1 MNVSAPIE
9 TSERVDAA
17 AQLVVAG
24 RHSEAEALLR
34 AILEAEPGNAD
45 AINTLA
51 SIALARRDGQRA
63 YDILAP
69 TCSAYPNHP
78 RLMANL
84 GLAYSMLG
92 KPQEAIACLE
102 RAVAVAPHDAEL
114 RLSLAQFL
122 ADAGEIARATDEIE
136 TVLRQDADN
145 VPALARLGVVRM
157 AAGDLASAEDLW
169 RRALA
174 REPKNAEVLH
184 NLSVLLASTDRFLEA
199 TRLAER
205 AHLWAPLD
213 LTKRL
218 QFARCL
224 ASVGD
229 FDRARTHCTQI
240 LMVAPEHIQATEL
253 FGRLTLI
260 RGATPAGL
268 ETLSHLVRRNPR
280 NPVAILALAGALR
293 FVGRMPQA
301 LGFVDQALGVA
312 PDHAFGQRMRAD
324 LLLTLGRYREAWT
337 GPAFPAELPRRV
349 VAPKGTSTIEA
360 LVFGRFLAALGGDG
374 VALVSQASDM
384 ATGLMRHIRGMSL
397 AEPLESD
404 ASPIL
409 PLHGL
414 LAALGVKRETM
425 APAERFL
432 EPNPAQVE
440 RWRNALAT
448 LPRPLIGID
457 WDEFAPGARVDAIL
471 PLAAGQ
477 GTVVSFAVDPER
489 RQLAPWPATIDAGG
503 HIQDASEL
511 IAAMSCMD
519 AFVGTDGL
527 PLHVAGALG
536 VPGVAMIACGHPWY
550 FAGDGDRSAWYASL
564 RVARQSSLASWD
576 DAMAK
581 AAALLAESL
590 ALSSVKGPVQ

>member
-9 TSERVDAA
+9 TSERVEAA
-17 AQLVVAG
+17 AQLVIAG
-24 RHSEAEALLR
+24 RHGEAEALLR
-34 AILEAEPGNAD
+34 AILEAEPGNAE

-69 TCSAYPNHP
+69 ACSAYPDHP

-92 KPQEAIACLE
+92 KAPEAVACLG
-102 RAVAVAPHDAEL
+102 RAVAVAPHETEL
-114 RLSLAQFL
+114 RLSFAQFL
-122 ADAGEIARATDEIE
+122 TDVGEVARAAQEIE
-136 TVLRQDADN
+136 TVLQQDPDN
-145 VPALARLGVVRM
+145 VPALARLGIVRM
-157 AAGDLASAEDLW
+157 ASGDLASAEDLW

-184 NLSVLLASTDRFLEA
+184 NLSVLLASTDRLLEA

-229 FDRARTHCTQI
+229 FERARTHCTQI

-268 ETLSHLVRRNPR
+268 ETLSHLVRKNPR
-280 NPVAILALAGALR
+280 NPDAILALAGALR

-301 LGFVDQALGVA
+301 LGFADQALALA
-312 PDHAFGQRMRAD
+312 PEHAHGQRLRAD
-324 LLLTLGRYREAWT
+324 LLLTLGRFREAW
-337 GPAFPAELPRRV
+337 PAANFPAELPRRV
-349 VAPKGTSTIEA
+349 TVPNGTSTIDA
-360 LVFGRFLAALGGDG
+360 LAFGRFLVALDSDG
-374 VALVSQASDM
+374 VEVASQASDM
-384 ATGLMRHIRGMSL
+384 VTGLVRHIRGVSL
-397 AEPLESD
+397 AELTEANAAPT
-404 ASPIL
+404 L

-414 LAALGVKRETM
+414 LAALGVERETL
-425 APAERFL
+425 APAARFL
-432 EPNPAQVE
+432 DPNPTQAE
-440 RWRNALAT
+440 RWRNAFAT

-471 PLAAGQ
+471 PLASAQ

-489 RQLAPWPATIDAGG
+489 RQLAPWPSTIDAGG
-503 HIQDASEL
+503 HIRDASDL

-536 VPGVAMIACGHPWY
+536 VSGVALIACGHPWY
-550 FAGDGDRSAWYASL
+550 FAGNGDKSTWYASL
-564 RVARQSSLASWD
+564 RVARQITLANWE
-576 DAMAK
+576 DAMTK
-581 AAALLAESL
+581 AATLLAEAL
-590 ALSSVKGPVQ
+590 APSNAKGPV

>member
-9 TSERVDAA
+9 SSERVDAA
-17 AQLVVAG
+17 VQLVLAG
-24 RHSEAEALLR
+24 RHSEAETMLR
-34 AILEAEPGNAD
+34 AVLDAEPGNAD

-63 YDILAP
+63 YDLLAP
-69 TCSAYPNHP
+69 ACSAYPDHP

-92 KPQEAIACLE
+92 KPQEAIACAE
-102 RAVAVAPHDAEL
+102 RAVAVEPHDAEL
-114 RLSLAQFL
+114 RLSLAQLL
-122 ADAGEIARATDEIE
+122 ANVGEVARATHEIE
-136 TVLRQDADN
+136 EVLRQDPDN
-145 VPALARLGVVRM
+145 ASALARLGLMRM
-157 AAGDLASAEDLW
+157 ASGDLASAEDLW
-169 RRALA
+169 LRALA

-184 NLSVLLASTDRFLEA
+184 NLSVLLASTDRFIEA

-213 LTKRL
+213 ITKRL

-224 ASVGD
+224 ASTGD
-229 FDRARTHCTQI
+229 FERARTQCTHI
-240 LMVAPEHIQATEL
+240 LMVAPEHLQATEL

-268 ETLSHLVRRNPR
+268 ETLSHLVRRNPK
-280 NPVAILALAGALR
+280 NPDAILALAGALR

-301 LGFVDQALGVA
+301 LGFVDQALALA
-312 PDHAFGQRMRAD
+312 PEHAFGQGLRAD
-324 LLLTLGRYREAWT
+324 LLLTLGRFREAWR
-337 GPAFPAELPRRV
+337 GVAFPAELPGRV
-349 VAPKGTSTIEA
+349 IAPTGTSTIDA

-374 VALVSQASDM
+374 VIVVSHASDM
-384 ATGLMRHIRGMSL
+384 ATGLMRHIRGVSL
-397 AEPLESD
+397 AEPTEPD
-404 ASPIL
+404 ASPTL

-414 LAALGVKRETM
+414 IAALGVERETL

-432 EPNPAQVE
+432 DPDPAQAE

-457 WDEFAPGARVDAIL
+457 WDEFAPGARVDSIL
-471 PLAAGQ
+471 PLASGQ
-477 GTVVSFAVDPER
+477 GTVVSFAADPER

-503 HIQDASEL
+503 HIRDASDL

-536 VPGVAMIACGHPWY
+536 VPGVAMVACGHPWY
-550 FAGDGDRSAWYASL
+550 FAGNGDKSAWYASL
-564 RVARQSSLASWD
+564 RVARQITLANWE
-576 DAMAK
+576 DATIK
-581 AAALLAESL
+581 ATALLAESL
-590 ALSSVKGPVQ
+590 APSYAKGPV